1 MCHCQTTRYR
11 IQQGVR
17 GLLSR
22 FQAEDDEPA
31 RAYLAPKPWSLYAR
45 MDKADRAHC
54 LRVFTW
60 LHAQGEDDPDLL
72 TAALLH
78 DVGKAAA
85 QIGVWHRSIKVLLK
99 RLAPDRWQ
107 SLSRPTDPNS
117 LRYPFYV
124 LDVHP
129 LLGSRMA
136 AKVGCS
142 KTTVWLI
149 RNHEIEPDQ
158 NDPRYPLMR
167 ALQDADAVN

>member
-1 MCHCQTTRYR
+1 MTIRYR
-11 IQQGVR
+11 TQQGVR

-22 FQAEDDEPA
+22 FREVDDEPA
-31 RAYLAPKPWSLYAR
+31 KAYLAPKAWSLYAR

-54 LRVFTW
+54 LRVFAW
-60 LHAQGEDDPDLL
+60 LQAQGQDDADLL

-78 DVGKAAA
+78 DVGKSAT
-85 QIGVWHRSIKVLLK
+85 QIGVWHRSTKVVLK
-99 RLAPDRWQ
+99 RLMPDRWR
-107 SLSRPTDPNS
+107 SLARPADS
-117 LRYPFYV
+117 GSMLYPFYV

-136 AKVGCS
+136 AKAGCS

-149 RNHEIEPDQ
+149 RYHETEPTK
-158 NDPRYPLMR
+158 NDPRYSLMR